1 MECNADFRYV
11 PDSLR
16 DIVRGTATQPS
27 RQSERPPMYKPEDL
41 ELVRKLLSL
50 VGEDPDREGLQ
61 ETPLRFLKA
70 IAEYTK
76 GYRENPEDVL
86 KVFEDG
92 AQSADEM
99 VIVRDIPVYS
109 LCEHHLAPFFGK
121 AHIGYVPD
129 QRILGLSK
137 LSRLVEVYARRL
149 QVQERLTNQ
158 IADALATHLQPL
170 GVAVVIECRHMCME
184 SRGVRHTGA
193 STVTSAL
200 RGSVKNNPDTRR
212 EFLSLIRDRA

>member
-1 MECNADFRYV
+1 
-11 PDSLR
+11 
-16 DIVRGTATQPS
+16 
-27 RQSERPPMYKPEDL
+27 MYKPEDID
-41 ELVRKLLSL
+41 LVRRLLAL
-50 VGEDPDREGLQ
+50 VGEDPEREGLQ

-70 IAEYTK
+70 LSEYTR
-76 GYRENPEDVL
+76 GYHENPEDVL

-92 AQSADEM
+92 AQSVDEM

-129 QRILGLSK
+129 KRILGLSK

-158 IADALATHLQPL
+158 IADALDTHLQPL

-184 SRGVRHTGA
+184 SRGVRHTGT

-200 RGSVKNNPDTRR
+200 RGSVKNNPDTRK
-212 EFLSLIRDRA
+212 EFLSLIRS